1 MSEEKIKTKKSININ
16 HSTSSI
22 LSSNGSCI
30 ELSKNGVVK
39 IGKGIN
45 AQGDNIDNSNPD
57 LMKEY
62 EGALRFNQHTK
73 KMEYC
78 DGTKWV
84 ELSLKDDDTHT
95 SMVYSVL
102 F

>member
-1 MSEEKIKTKKSININ
+1 MSETSKKSININ

-22 LSSNGSCI
+22 LSSNGTCI

-45 AQGDNIDNSNPD
+45 AQGDLIDNSNP
-57 LMKEY
+57 EI
-62 EGALRFNQHTK
+62 F
-73 KMEYC
+73 
-78 DGTKWV
+78 
-84 ELSLKDDDTHT
+84 
-95 SMVYSVL
+95 

>member
-1 MSEEKIKTKKSININ
+1 MAKSININ

-22 LSSNGSCI
+22 VSSDGSYI

-45 AQGDNIDNSNPD
+45 AQGDIIDNSDP
-57 LMKEY
+57 LILKEY
-62 EGALRFNQHTK
+62 EGAVRFNEDTR
-73 KMEYC
+73 KMEFC
-78 DGTKWV
+78 DGTKWI
-84 ELSLKDDDTHT
+84 EFSIKEDDENTP
-95 SMVYSVL
+95 MVYSML